1 MISTERKA
9 AGSLYVEPLVDHYTG
24 IVYDAQDLLDCIIN
38 KQAVPATAVNGP
50 GTLAHKETEPP
61 DGHSRP

>member
-9 AGSLYVEPLVDHYTG
+9 AGSLYVKPLVDHYTR
-24 IVYDAQDLLDCIIN
+24 IVYDAQDSIRCTFD
-38 KQAVPATAVNGP
+38 KQVVPATAVNGP

-61 DGHSRP
+61 DGHPRP